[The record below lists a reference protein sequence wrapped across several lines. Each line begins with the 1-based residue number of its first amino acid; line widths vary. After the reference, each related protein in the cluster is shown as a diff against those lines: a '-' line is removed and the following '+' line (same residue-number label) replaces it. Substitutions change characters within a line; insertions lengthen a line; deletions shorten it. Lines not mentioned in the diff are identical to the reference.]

1 MTDTVQTDYL
11 LIENDADLKKI
22 IPELQGE
29 TAIGVD
35 LEADSMFHYQEKV
48 CLVQISTQRL
58 NLLIDPLSVKDLS
71 PLAPV
76 FADHR
81 IRKILHGSDYDIRS
95 LYRDFGIEVH
105 SLFDTQIA
113 ARFLGIRE
121 TSLASLLYE
130 KFHVSSDKKY
140 QKKDWSQR
148 PLPLPML
155 QYGVQDTCYLVS
167 LVGILETELMEKGRL
182 FCVEE
187 ECELLSRVR
196 PNSSKKAPFFP
207 SFKGA
212 ARLDPRSL
220 AVLENVLVL
229 RDQLAKRRD
238 CPHFKVLGNKPI
250 IEIAR
255 IKPVTKTDLAGI
267 KDLSLKQ
274 IDRMGGAIIKMV
286 REGLNLPEDALP
298 VYPKKPW
305 QRLRSKEAA
314 RVKELKIWR
323 ERLGGKWEVDPSVV
337 CTNAQIQAIA
347 IANPGKPEEME
358 GIKGVRKWQI
368 KLFAP
373 DICNLLQE
381 IGG

>member
-1 MTDTVQTDYL
+1 MTDTSDTEYI
-11 LIENDADLKKI
+11 LIDNDADLNML
-22 IPELQGE
+22 IPDLAEEL
-29 TAIGVD
+29 AIGVD

-76 FADHR
+76 FADPR
-81 IRKILHGSDYDIRS
+81 IRKILHGSDPDIRS
-95 LYRDFGIEVH
+95 LYRDFGVEVH

-113 ARFLGIRE
+113 ARFLGLRE

-148 PLPLPML
+148 PLPAPML
-155 QYGVQDTCYLVS
+155 QYGVQDTCHLLS
-167 LVGILETELMEKGRL
+167 LADILERELMEKDRL

-187 ECELLSRVR
+187 ECELLSSVR
-196 PNSSKKAPFFP
+196 PNSSKNAPFFP
-207 SFKGA
+207 GFKGA

-220 AVLENVLVL
+220 AVLENVLGL
-229 RDQLAKRRD
+229 RDRLAKRRD

-267 KDLSLKQ
+267 KDFSLKQ
-274 IDRMGGAIIKMV
+274 IERMGGAIIKMV
-286 REGLNLPEDALP
+286 REGLNLPDDALP
-298 VYPKKPW
+298 VYPKKSW
-305 QRLRSKEAA
+305 QRLRSKETA
-314 RVKELKIWR
+314 RVKALKSWR
-323 ERLGGKWEVDPSVV
+323 EHVGGKWVVDPAVV

-347 IANPGKPEEME
+347 IANPGKPENME

-368 KLFAP
+368 KLFGP

-381 IGG
+381 TG

>member
-1 MTDTVQTDYL
+1 MTDTVHTEYV

-29 TAIGVD
+29 AAIGVD

-58 NLLIDPLSVKDLS
+58 NLLIDPLSVEDLS

-76 FADHR
+76 FADPR

-113 ARFLGIRE
+113 ARFLGLRE
-121 TSLASLLYE
+121 TSLASLLQE

-148 PLPLPML
+148 PLPAPML
-155 QYGVQDTCYLVS
+155 QYGVQDTFHL
-167 LVGILETELMEKGRL
+167 LPLAGILERELMEKGRL

-187 ECELLSRVR
+187 ECELLSSVR
-196 PNSSKKAPFFP
+196 PNSSKKRPFFP

-250 IEIAR
+250 MEIVR

-274 IDRMGGAIIKMV
+274 IDRMGRSLIEKV
-286 REGLNLPEDALP
+286 REGLNLPDEALP
-298 VYPKKPW
+298 VYPKKVW
-305 QRLRSKEAA
+305 QRLRSKERA
-314 RVKELKIWR
+314 RVKELKSWR
-323 ERLGGKWEVDPSVV
+323 DRLGGKWGVDPAVI
-337 CTNAQIQAIA
+337 CTNAQIEAIA
-347 IANPGKPEEME
+347 IANPGRPEEME
-358 GIKGVRKWQI
+358 GVKGVRKWQI
-368 KLFAP
+368 KLFGP
-373 DICNLLQE
+373 DFCNVLQKS
-381 IGG
+381 G

>member
-1 MTDTVQTDYL
+1 MTDTVHTEYM

-22 IPELQGE
+22 IPELKGE
-29 TAIGVD
+29 SAIGVD

-48 CLVQISTQRL
+48 CLVQISTHRL
-58 NLLIDPLSVKDLS
+58 NIVIDPLSVKDLS

-76 FADHR
+76 FADPR

-113 ARFLGIRE
+113 ARFLGLRE
-121 TSLASLLYE
+121 TGLASLLHE
-130 KFHVSSDKKY
+130 RFHVSSDKKY

-148 PLPLPML
+148 PLPAPML
-155 QYGVQDTCYLVS
+155 QYGVQDTFHL
-167 LVGILETELMEKGRL
+167 LPLAGILERELMEKGRL

-196 PNSSKKAPFFP
+196 PNSSKKSPFFP
-207 SFKGA
+207 NFKGA
-212 ARLDPRSL
+212 AKLDPRSL

-250 IEIAR
+250 MEIVR

-274 IDRMGGAIIKMV
+274 IDRMGRSLIEKV
-286 REGLNLPEDALP
+286 REGLNLPDEALP
-298 VYPKKPW
+298 VYPKKVW
-305 QRLRSKEAA
+305 QRLRSKERA
-314 RVKELKIWR
+314 RVKELKSWR
-323 ERLGGKWEVDPSVV
+323 DRLGGKWGVDPAVI
-337 CTNAQIQAIA
+337 CTNAQIDAIA
-347 IANPGKPEEME
+347 IANPGKPEDME

-368 KLFAP
+368 KLFGP
-373 DICNLLQE
+373 DFCNVLQKS
-381 IGG
+381 G